1 MRRLGAH
8 SFVQSYMKMVHP
20 LYPVYDKDSVQQSIE
35 QRFAGGVRYDDDR
48 MEFTYLDLG
57 KKFDHSRDLLV
68 LALVGSSRNRK
79 TAENLLGL
87 IVG

>member
-1 MRRLGAH
+1 MQCPGAH
-8 SFVQSYMKMVHP
+8 SFVKSYMTMVHP
-20 LYPVYDKDSVQQSIE
+20 LYPVYDKDSIQQSIE

-48 MEFTYLDLG
+48 MEFMYPDLG

-68 LALVGSSRNRK
+68 LALVGSSRKGK
-79 TAENLLGL
+79 TAENLFRL